1 MIGRT
6 LPVFGM
12 VAALLSVSFI
22 SAPTHAQTARS
33 GGAANA
39 LLLQQMQQLASE
51 RTSLQAENAKM
62 KQELDAARKERD
74 TLKNGQQA
82 LAQRNRATAA
92 ALQQANNQHTQEAQ
106 QIAQTKAEMQALIAK
121 FRETIQQLK
130 AIEAE
135 STSARQATA
144 VTERQLNV
152 CMDHDVALYNL
163 DVEVLSRADRESGL
177 TRLARMEPF
186 TQIGRARLENRVDD
200 YKARA
205 NDLRVK
211 PVNPAGPAPAVK
223 APQPAAPPA
232 QATSAP
238 GSGGGPPHP

>member
-1 MIGRT
+1 MMGR
-6 LPVFGM
+6 
-12 VAALLSVSFI
+12 ALSVV
-22 SAPTHAQTARS
+22 SAVAVLLFVPLLPAPAQAQSARS
-33 GGAANA
+33 GGTANA

-62 KQELDAARKERD
+62 KQELEAARKERD
-74 TLKNGQQA
+74 TLKTGQQA
-82 LAQRNRATAA
+82 LTQRNRATSA
-92 ALQQANNQHTQEAQ
+92 ALQQANTQHTQETL
-106 QIAQTKAEMQALIAK
+106 QIAQSKAEMQALIEK

-130 AIEAE
+130 GIEADT
-135 STSARQATA
+135 TSAKQTMA

-163 DVEVLSRADRESGL
+163 DVDVMSHADRESGFA

-205 NDLRVK
+205 SDLRVK
-211 PVNPAGPAPAVK
+211 PASPTGP
-223 APQPAAPPA
+223 
-232 QATSAP
+232 
-238 GSGGGPPHP
+238 